1 MIEKGRHLN
10 IIKKDR
16 NCPICNMGLIE
27 NEEHFLLHCKEYKF
41 KRSVLLSKINS
52 TSQYNHNNSNNIV
65 NLLVNSSSEFCL
77 KLNGMFRSKKQY
89 DFLIVNCALFHFH
102 M

>member
-1 MIEKGRHLN
+1 
-10 IIKKDR
+10 
-16 NCPICNMGLIE
+16 MGLIE
-27 NEEHFLLHCKEYKF
+27 NEEHFLLHCKEYKS

-77 KLNGMFRSKKQY
+77 KLTSSFIIECLEVRNSMIS
-89 DFLIVNCALFHFH
+89 
-102 M
+102 